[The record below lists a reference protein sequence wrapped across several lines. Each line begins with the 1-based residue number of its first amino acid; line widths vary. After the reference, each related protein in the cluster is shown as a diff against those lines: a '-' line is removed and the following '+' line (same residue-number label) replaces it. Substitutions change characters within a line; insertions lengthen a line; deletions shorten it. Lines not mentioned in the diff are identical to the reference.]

1 MRILILGAGGRHRT
15 EAALVRAARSLG
27 HEPRLL
33 DALQLR
39 RVAGRFA
46 GRILAWRAG
55 RFEPDFVL
63 CTRHACSA
71 GERALA
77 HILRLCP
84 SAFWYFD
91 ALTPLPPQVATL
103 GRLVRRVFATYGF
116 QVDAFLAAGAAEA
129 HFLPQ
134 GTDPDTDRPATR
146 IAKQYR
152 CDLSFIGS
160 GQFVRRHGILQA
172 FAAAGRLQ
180 VRGPHWESAPA
191 EVPVVGGPVRGGAFA
206 EAVGGAAISLGIDA
220 LEVQRQESSGGT
232 SNRLWRV
239 LGAGGFYLG
248 EGTGHSGRFAAN
260 GVHAAWYRTLEE
272 GVALARHYLADPEAR
287 ARIAAAGRAH
297 ALAEHCYTHRL
308 ARLLGGQGYT
318 ST

>member
-1 MRILILGAGGRHRT
+1 MRILILGAGGGHRT

-33 DALQLR
+33 DALRLR
-39 RVAGRFA
+39 RVAGRYA
-46 GRILAWRAG
+46 GRILAWRAE

-77 HILRLCP
+77 RILHRRP

-91 ALTPLPPQVATL
+91 AIAPLPPQVATL
-103 GRLVRRVFATYGF
+103 GRLVQRVFATYGF
-116 QVDAFLAAGAAEA
+116 QVPAFLAAGAREA

-134 GTDPDTDRPATR
+134 GTDPEADRPAIR
-146 IAKQYR
+146 IPERYR

-160 GQFVRRHGILQA
+160 GQYVRRHGILQA

-180 VRGPHWESAPA
+180 VRGPRWESAPA
-191 EVPVVGGPVRGGAFA
+191 ELPVVGGPVRGGAFA

-220 LEVQRQESSGGT
+220 LDVQRREPSGGT

-239 LGAGGFYLG
+239 LGAGGFYLA
-248 EGTGHSGRFAAN
+248 EGTHNSGRFATH
-260 GVHAAWYRTLEE
+260 GVHAAWYGTVEE
-272 GVALARHYLADPEAR
+272 GVAVARHYLADPEAR

-297 ALAEHCYTHRL
+297 ALAEHCYAHRL
-308 ARLLGGQGYT
+308 ARLLSGQGYT